1 MTVEHLGLM
10 IQSRTEKFKNLTAM
24 RHKSE
29 NGWQEMTY
37 RDMGRRIQQVALA
50 LISLGVKPGDRI
62 ALFSPNRPEWT
73 IADFAILSIRAVTVP
88 IYATNTRAQAA
99 YIVDDAGAD
108 IVFTGDRAQYQKIR
122 SISRGKTIITF
133 DDINGSTEK
142 DTIHFDKLRAMAHTV
157 DPARLRARRQAARS
171 QDPATIVYTS
181 GTTGDPKG
189 AVLTHA
195 NFFHQIR
202 AVDAA
207 FTVGPEDRSLCF
219 LPLSHVYERLWSF
232 YVFNRGAQNNYLADP
247 RQVIDYL
254 SEVRPTA
261 MVSVPRLYEKIYA
274 AVGQQIERA
283 GTVKKMLFKWA
294 LAKGLEYGRILQQGE
309 KVPPGLR
316 AGHAIADRLVLSR
329 IRTIVGGR
337 KNFFSA
343 GGAPLSREI
352 EEFFF
357 AAGILVC
364 QGYGLTETAPM
375 ITCNTPA
382 NFRFGTVGRP
392 VPDCDVKIAGDGE
405 ILVRGGQVM
414 AHYHTRPKETEEA
427 ITDGWFHTG
436 DVGAFDA
443 DGYLKITD
451 RIKDLIITSV
461 GKNIA
466 PQRIENLIG
475 QDIFIDQVAVF
486 GDRRKYISALVV
498 PAFEQLEAWARA
510 KGIVPA
516 SRSDLV
522 AHPNVIAFLKSR
534 IEARSKDLAPFE
546 NIKKF
551 TMLPYAF
558 TEEQGEVTPTLKIRR
573 KFIYQRYR
581 KLIDAMY

>member
-1 MTVEHLGLM
+1 MAVEHLGLM
-10 IQSRTEKFKNLTAM
+10 IQNKTEKFKNLTAM
-24 RHKSE
+24 RHKNE

-50 LISLGVKPGDRI
+50 LLSLGVKPGDRI
-62 ALFSPNRPEWT
+62 ALFSPNRPEWA

-88 IYATNTRAQAA
+88 IYATNTAAQAA
-99 YIVDDAGAD
+99 YIIDDAGAG
-108 IVFTGDRAQYQKIR
+108 IIFTGGWAQYKKIR
-122 SISRGKTIITF
+122 SIPRCKTIITF
-133 DDINGSTEK
+133 DDIEESTGK
-142 DTIHFDKLRAMAHTV
+142 DTIHFEKLRAMARTAA
-157 DPARLRARRQAARS
+157 PARLRARRQAANA

-247 RQVIDYL
+247 RQIIDYL

-274 AVGQQIERA
+274 AVAQQIESA
-283 GTVKKMLFKWA
+283 GTVKKKLFKWA

-309 KVPPGLR
+309 KVPSGLN

-329 IRTIVGGR
+329 IRAIVGGR

-392 VPDCDVKIAGDGE
+392 VPDCDVKIADDGE

-414 AHYHTRPKETEEA
+414 AHYHNRPKETGEA

-534 IEARSKDLAPFE
+534 IEARSKNLAPFE

-551 TMLPYAF
+551 TMLPCAF

-573 KFIYQRYR
+573 KFIYQRYK